1 VKGEVLMAV
10 APVNII
16 SEQEVEVPI
25 PTIDQNQPNRMI
37 INTGIAAFDFT
48 PPGSDKEKTD
58 TLTFSIG
65 RSFAPNQ
72 FRRSIVTAALANLFN
87 NNVAHDAG
95 WAIESIDADL
105 DDETGRIEVTAQVFV
120 SDTDGFFRGISFQ
133 VTTLARLEEG
143 LPDGPMPTARLHWA
157 YLIDQGVIAEG
168 ARVEHSS
175 DPTVSVETPQSGE
188 YIVTFP
194 PDIPVLGCTATMNN
208 SVGFITAVPG
218 ENSGLQ
224 LNQVRVLTMN
234 PDNSFGP
241 RDSTVVAY
249 Y

>member
-1 VKGEVLMAV
+1 MAV

-72 FRRSIVTAALANLFN
+72 FRRAIVTAALANLFN
-87 NNVAHDAG
+87 DNVAHDAG

-120 SDTDGFFRGISFQ
+120 SDTDGFFRGMSFQ
-133 VTTLARLEEG
+133 VTTLARLEEEG
-143 LPDGPMPTARLHWA
+143 LPDGPTPTARLHWA
-157 YLIDQGVIAEG
+157 YLIDQGVISEG

-175 DPTVSVETPQSGE
+175 DPSVSVNTPQTGV

-194 PDIPVLGCTATMNN
+194 PDIHVLGCTATMNN
-208 SVGFITAVPG
+208 SVGFITPVPG
-218 ENSGLQ
+218 ENAGLQ
-224 LNQVRVLTMN
+224 LNQVSVVTMN
-234 PDNSFGP
+234 PDNSAGP